1 MQIHKLDTLL
11 GLLILLIA
19 AEWLNQIVGSWDWDV
34 DHFMYFGQ
42 RLLAGQF
49 HWTLEFDDKLPVLQF
64 LFALPAAFDS
74 LAVWRGMS
82 LTFQALGAVSLGF
95 VVNDVLER
103 HSDLAQSERQR
114 HAALAGL
121 VFLGFN
127 AWFPGGIHQINATA
141 ASMSAMALAAA
152 VLSLR
157 RTGRLRLLFLLFSA
171 FAASIGIGIR
181 PYLLFPLIAAIGWIF
196 LREAN
201 GVARAVG
208 RTATWIA
215 CVGLFGLVVNALP
228 YLLIGQVDAFEA
240 GMSMLSQ
247 TLNPQSKA
255 NIVLWLLRSFDS
267 APEPVF
273 MLVMLALAACVF
285 SVVALAGRRAE
296 VLALYYDTLV
306 FALLVPALLLL
317 SIFSRHFWPHYLQM
331 FSPFLTIG
339 VAMFFVFAR
348 PAVTTV
354 TSRVLLALLVALGL
368 VLALPNAA
376 LDLLRYARSD
386 GDSARA
392 QLARAAAMVLEQ
404 EPEDRRD
411 FLFVD
416 DMYVHW
422 ILNEPRH
429 GFPHAAN
436 SLHIITRGWWR
447 DVEMP
452 GHFDH
457 PTDAGAYCRALIEH
471 GPSVVFIRQRTS
483 GFADACLQPNP
494 RYVRITGPGSEQFAV
509 FRRLH

>member
-1 MQIHKLDTLL
+1 MRKLDILLGILTLL
-11 GLLILLIA
+11 IV
-19 AEWLNQIVGSWDWDV
+19 AEWLNQIVGGWDWDV

-74 LAVWRGMS
+74 ISVWRGMS
-82 LTFQALGAVSLGF
+82 LTFQVLGALSVSF
-95 VVNDVLER
+95 VVNDVLAR
-103 HSDLAQSERQR
+103 HSDLARPERGR

-141 ASMSAMALAAA
+141 ASMSAIAMAVA

-157 RTGRLRLLFLLFSA
+157 NNISGGRRLAFLLFSA
-171 FAASIGIGIR
+171 LAASIAIGIR
-181 PYLLFPLIAAIGWIF
+181 PYLLIPLIAALSWIF
-196 LREAN
+196 LREAQ
-201 GVARAVG
+201 GVSRALG

-215 CVGLFGLVVNALP
+215 CVGLFGLAVNALP

-240 GMSMLSQ
+240 GMSMLTQ
-247 TLNPQSKA
+247 TLNPQSKV
-255 NIVLWLLRSFDS
+255 VLVFSLHNSFIS

-273 MLVMLALAACVF
+273 MLVMLAVAACVF
-285 SVVALAGRRAE
+285 SVAALAGRRAE
-296 VLALYYDTLV
+296 APALYHDTLV

-317 SIFSRHFWPHYLQM
+317 SIFAKHFWSHYLQM
-331 FSPFLTIG
+331 FSPFLAIG
-339 VAMFFVFAR
+339 VAMLFVFAR
-348 PAVTTV
+348 QALVPTTP
-354 TSRVLLALLVALGL
+354 VLWALLVALGL
-368 VLALPNAA
+368 VLALPSAA
-376 LDLLRYARSD
+376 IDLLRYARSD
-386 GDSARA
+386 GDSEGAR
-392 QLARAAAMVLEQ
+392 LARAAAMVLEQ

-436 SLHIITRGWWR
+436 SSHIITRGWWR
-447 DVEMP
+447 DVKVP
-452 GHFDH
+452 SHFGH
-457 PTDAGAYCRALIEH
+457 PTDADAYCRALIEN
-471 GPSVVFIRQRTS
+471 GPSVVFIGQRNP

-494 RYVRITGPGSEQFAV
+494 RYIQVTGLGSEQFSV
-509 FRRLH
+509 FRRLP